1 MVTPIPHLNLLNFP
15 KNQHFIFF
23 QNQIC
28 QCLNIKIWME
38 KLQQQFYGRSPFF
51 FSKIWKRFF
60 KKKKRKKEREEN
72 GRCLT
77 CDKSGIFKIVH
88 EQMCIYI
95 YQPLSTRS
103 RVCSEA
109 LLFFGYRLIQSIY
122 YNLGLLHFSNHKK
135 KPRGAMKIYFNA
147 HNTHHTPRFFL

>member
-1 MVTPIPHLNLLNFP
+1 MLVP
-15 KNQHFIFF
+15 KYKDMDGEIIVVVLWQ
-23 QNQIC
+23 
-28 QCLNIKIWME
+28 E
-38 KLQQQFYGRSPFF
+38 SFF

-147 HNTHHTPRFFL
+147 HNTHHTPRIFFVIGKCSNPKL